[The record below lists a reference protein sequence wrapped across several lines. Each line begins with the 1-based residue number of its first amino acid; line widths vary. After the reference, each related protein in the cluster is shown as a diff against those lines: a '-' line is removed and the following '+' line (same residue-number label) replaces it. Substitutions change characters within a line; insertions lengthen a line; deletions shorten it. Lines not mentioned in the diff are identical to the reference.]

1 LCSFYIKYVCTMKST
16 ILTLFTVTGL
26 LLTACTRKTVSHEDY
41 PTTYTIA
48 YEDGETFD
56 WYSHIEVEEV
66 VPFEFSDS
74 SMISLIQGCQVTDD
88 RIIVHDYKQHLL
100 FVFDRKGNYLYSIHN
115 PGNGPG
121 EYLDIRSFCTS
132 ADGKDIIINDGYK
145 LLFYNLADGTFQQT
159 RPLNLEVDNPP
170 RNVMFSS
177 CINPSDSTFFLWTDM
192 GDHTLYKYD
201 GKEMTG
207 LKPRKNYQL
216 GGKKFFMNYE
226 GKYLVCPDYGEFGV
240 TTINGEKRFFIDF
253 GDKTIPEEILPKS
266 GADIRKLEKEPYFKT
281 LFTVLEGQT
290 GIYISALSPKTTY
303 YDIYID
309 KVSGKILKGSTDPKA
324 RLNILQ
330 VEGDAFYALFYP
342 EYVEDDS
349 PLKQTLVTSTK
360 FTDNPL
366 LIKFKMKPIK

>member
-1 LCSFYIKYVCTMKST
+1 MKST
-16 ILTLFTVTGL
+16 LLTLLTVTGL

-88 RIIVHDYKQHLL
+88 RILVHDYKQHLL

-115 PGNGPG
+115 QGNGPG

-132 ADGKDIIINDGYK
+132 ADGKDILINDGYK
-145 LLFYNLADGTFQQT
+145 LLSYSLADGTFRQA
-159 RPLNLEVDNPP
+159 RPLNLQVDNPP
-170 RNVMFSS
+170 RNVLFAS

-207 LKPRKNYQL
+207 LKPRRNYQL
-216 GGKKFFMNYE
+216 SGKKFFANYE
-226 GKYLVCPDYGEFGV
+226 GNYLVCPDYGEFGV
-240 TTINGEKRFFIDF
+240 STVDGEKRFYIDF
-253 GDKTIPEEILPKS
+253 GDKAIPEDLLPQS
-266 GADIRKLEKEPYFKT
+266 AADIRKLEKEPYFKT
-281 LFTVLEGQT
+281 LFSVLESRT
-290 GIYISALSPKTTY
+290 GIYVSALSPKTAY

-309 KVSGKILKGSTDPKA
+309 KASGKILKGDTDPKA

-349 PLKQTLVTSTK
+349 PLKQAVARSIPSA
-360 FTDNPL
+360 DNPL
-366 LIKFKMKPIK
+366 LIKFRMKPIN